1 MRETIISEFNNNI
14 KVYFTNQKISLPKAY
29 SENVNRHW
37 ESLLI
42 SDKKFFNGD
51 VYTINNIEAN
61 EYGVNI
67 FVGLTDYA
75 HFLYTI
81 NKNNYEDND
90 CRIIHTSVLIV
101 TSDNKFAIGE
111 MNECTASPFKLQF
124 IGGGIDRGDI
134 KGEILDLE
142 HNIRK
147 EILEELGIEVD
158 NKNIVKSLKP
168 CYLKS
173 GAQSDFLS
181 AIFKLQLLI
190 DENEL
195 KMLLNK
201 HNEDLAIKVEMQ
213 EIRSLIFLDAK
224 KQAIEEFI
232 SNDKREMDGNLIATL
247 EAAVGIRT
255 VSRFK

>member
-1 MRETIISEFNNNI
+1 
-14 KVYFTNQKISLPKAY
+14 
-29 SENVNRHW
+29 
-37 ESLLI
+37 
-42 SDKKFFNGD
+42 
-51 VYTINNIEAN
+51 
-61 EYGVNI
+61 
-67 FVGLTDYA
+67 
-75 HFLYTI
+75 
-81 NKNNYEDND
+81 
-90 CRIIHTSVLIV
+90 
-101 TSDNKFAIGE
+101 
-111 MNECTASPFKLQF
+111 
-124 IGGGIDRGDI
+124 
-134 KGEILDLE
+134 
-142 HNIRK
+142 
-147 EILEELGIEVD
+147 
-158 NKNIVKSLKP
+158 LKP

-190 DENEL
+190 DEDEL

-201 HNEDLAIKVEMQ
+201 HNEELAIKMEMQ